1 MKLGKQLSTKQA
13 ATNSDDDDED
23 SETEEVLK
31 KAVEPTKKKL
41 TEVPLILAPS
51 QLEAESNPWLTTTD
65 NPVLPSSEYSKPVE
79 VRNDDQ
85 SSSSDSDDDEGA
97 DGEAQDDEKANT
109 QDQLLQ
115 EPTKSK
121 SIYGATSQQ
130 KEHLQMPAMN
140 KSNGQE
146 QPQEATRQHRMN
158 IQEAFADD
166 DVLAEFEKDKVIG
179 RCRRSKMHRREYI

>member
-1 MKLGKQLSTKQA
+1 MKQA
-13 ATNSDDDDED
+13 ATNSDDEDED

-31 KAVEPTKKKL
+31 KAVEPTKKRL
-41 TEVPLILAPS
+41 TDVPLILAPS

-65 NPVLPSSEYSKPVE
+65 DPVLPSSEYSKPVE

-85 SSSSDSDDDEGA
+85 SSSSDSDDDEVQEG
-97 DGEAQDDEKANT
+97 DKSNT

-121 SIYGATSQQ
+121 SIYGATSQE
-130 KEHLQMPAMN
+130 KEHLEMPAMN
-140 KSNGQE
+140 KSNGKEHQ
-146 QPQEATRQHRMN
+146 QPQEATRQHQMN

-166 DVLAEFEKDKVIG
+166 DVLAEFEKDKVIE
-179 RCRRSKMHRREYI
+179 RCLRSKMHRCEYI